1 MKVGRQAVSPEN
13 EIRRKI
19 SSRSIESIAFAQSFL
34 KSNSSLEPCEL
45 NSTKCSAIAGDLKS
59 WQHTLRRTL
68 KAGLQGHQALLRL
81 LPRLPRPSH
90 GRHPLPPSFSIQ
102 NEAGCLLQLTMVLI
116 LRNVEPSMLLQWDGV
131 SSFSFV
137 MPSQSLLIVQ
147 DFQLTNS
154 WILRDAESSRS
165 GLGKWISSPCCFP
178 INQYKENE
186 TWVIRAYR
194 RSDAVCYIVV
204 LVVISCDN

>member
-19 SSRSIESIAFAQSFL
+19 SSRSIKSIAFAQSFL

-68 KAGLQGHQALLRL
+68 KAGLQ
-81 LPRLPRPSH
+81 